1 MTDSA
6 PHSSLDAH
14 HPALGRACVVL
25 AAMLWS
31 TSGLF
36 VKADLFGDWPAHQ
49 RGMLFAFWRAAFAGL
64 LFLPAVRLPRWDPK
78 LLLLAFCFT
87 TMSVCVL
94 QSMTYTTAANAIWL
108 ENIAPLW
115 VCLCGAFLW
124 PDGFERR
131 DLAPLVCGALG
142 IGVILWCELG
152 GSNLGSQQIG
162 VLLGAVSGLLYAG
175 VIVCLRQLRALGGA
189 WLVAVMHLAA
199 ALALAPFCL
208 ASGVWPV
215 GLQWLALAGFGLFQ
229 TGLPYLLYA
238 RGVRSITSQEAAGIG
253 LLEPVLSPLLV
264 YCCYGEKTAW
274 WTIVGGVLI
283 LVGLVARYAKVGGRP
298 APG

>member
-1 MTDSA
+1 MADSA
-6 PHSSLDAH
+6 LPHVHASH
-14 HPALGRACVVL
+14 HPALGRACVAL

-36 VKADLFGDWPAHQ
+36 VKADLFADWPEGQ

-64 LFLPAVRLPRWDPK
+64 LFLPAVRLPKWDPK
-78 LLLLAFCFT
+78 LLVLAFCFT

-142 IGVILWCELG
+142 IGVILSFEMSRAAVGDTQLG
-152 GSNLGSQQIG
+152 VI
-162 VLLGAVSGLLYAG
+162 LGAASGVLYAG
-175 VIVCLRQLRALGGA
+175 VIVCLRQLRSLGGA
-189 WLVAVMHLAA
+189 WLVAVMHVAA
-199 ALALAPFCL
+199 AAALAPFCL
-208 ASGVWPV
+208 AGGTWPV
-215 GLQWLALAGFGLFQ
+215 GRQWLALAGFGLFQ
-229 TGLPYLLYA
+229 TGLPYLLYS

-253 LLEPVLSPLLV
+253 LLEPVMSPLLV
-264 YCCYGEKTAW
+264 YIFYGEETAP
-274 WTIVGGVLI
+274 WTIAGGALI
-283 LVGLVARYAKVGGRP
+283 LIGLAARYAKIGGRP